1 MSIIKLYDFSI
12 LGDERGSM
20 VVLDKSSGIPFDIK
34 RVYYLFGMTGGLS
47 RGFHAHKKLHQIVF
61 CISGSCCLVVD
72 DGITKEDVLLDSPNV
87 GIDLPPM
94 LWHEMHDFTADC
106 VLLVVASDEYDEMD
120 YIRDYEEFKK
130 ALNL

>member
-12 LGDERGSM
+12 LGDARGSL
-20 VVLDKSSGIPFDIK
+20 VVLDKSSGIPFEMK